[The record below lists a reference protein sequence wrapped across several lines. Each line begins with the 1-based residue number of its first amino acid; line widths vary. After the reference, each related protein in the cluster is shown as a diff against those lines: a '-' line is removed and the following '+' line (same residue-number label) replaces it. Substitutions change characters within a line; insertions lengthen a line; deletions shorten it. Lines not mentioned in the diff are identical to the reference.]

1 MIIQLNFNLRLSL
14 ALPQNFNSSF
24 LLKQLE
30 IQDVFRNS
38 SQKNPDNEVED
49 VWPKLHCANQHAL
62 SPKLWDANCGQSRK
76 KTALCLDKGR
86 FGSVLKHRYNTVRGE
101 RGQAVIK
108 TERQGGEA
116 RPGNS
121 TEEWTLWR
129 TGKNKFTS
137 LNYGWFISSLRMFT
151 HYWNYLP

>member
-1 MIIQLNFNLRLSL
+1 M
-14 ALPQNFNSSF
+14 
-24 LLKQLE
+24 
-30 IQDVFRNS
+30 
-38 SQKNPDNEVED
+38 
-49 VWPKLHCANQHAL
+49 
-62 SPKLWDANCGQSRK
+62 
-76 KTALCLDKGR
+76 DKGR